1 MQETVTGLDPNPTSS
16 EPFNTVKIEG
26 GQ

>member
-1 MQETVTGLDPNPTSS
+1 MQDTVTGLDPNPTSS